1 MNGLAGGLILLT
13 MGQLLLGLG
22 LRNQA
27 MAARSMAEVNR
38 RHALSCEEK
47 GREYAHLTRALTSPE
62 RVLERWEW
70 NREQERRMIP
80 EL

>member
-13 MGQLLLGLG
+13 LGQLLLGLG
-22 LRNQA
+22 LRNEA
-27 MAARSMAEVNR
+27 IAARSRAEVNR
-38 RHALSCEEK
+38 RRALACEEK

-80 EL
+80 EP

>member
-1 MNGLAGGLILLT
+1 MNGITGILLLLT
-13 MGQLLLGLG
+13 LGQLVLGLG
-22 LRNQA
+22 IRNAA
-27 MAARSMAEVNR
+27 MAERSHAEVNR
-38 RHALSCEEK
+38 RRALACEEK
-47 GREYAHLTRALTSPE
+47 GREFAHLNRALTSPE